1 MSNIDY
7 SIIVRNKTRL
17 ENLIERFNTKL
28 QAKFYI
34 ERSGGV
40 FSDYEEEHDVFYD
53 SLGIV
58 QKELSKVVKNK
69 TLDRSFLPAF
79 LFNEKQV
86 VIVIGQDGLVANTA
100 KYVNGI
106 PIMAIN
112 PDSKR
117 YDGQLLPFHPRT
129 FIYTLE
135 NVLRNKFN
143 YKDTFFAEAKLNDGQ
158 KLLAFNDL
166 FIGPAS
172 HTSARYKISFE
183 NLSEDHSSSGII
195 VSTKEGSTG
204 WLSSVLNMTYG
215 VNSFIEKTILEKKP
229 LALESDQLMFAVREP
244 FISKRTKAGVTA
256 GILDQEK
263 KLIIESFM
271 PENGVIFSDGIE
283 ADFLKFNSGSTATI
297 GLSAEKARLILP

>member
-183 NLSEDHSSSGII
+183 NLSEEHSSSGII

-263 KLIIESFM
+263 KLVIESFM